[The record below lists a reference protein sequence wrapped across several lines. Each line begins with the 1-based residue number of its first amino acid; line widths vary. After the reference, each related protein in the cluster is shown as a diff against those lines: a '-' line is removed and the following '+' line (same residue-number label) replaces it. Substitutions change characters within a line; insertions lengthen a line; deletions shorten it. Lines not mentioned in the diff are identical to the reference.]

1 MNYSK
6 GYFLKLSIVLVTV
19 GLIGFSCDT
28 VSSNISASSGTVK
41 AKVDG
46 SNWEGTGGT
55 GVKQTINTGSG
66 SVTTVTVV
74 ASKILDTSSGEN
86 ETMEV
91 TIYSEVGADNI
102 SETSYDVAE
111 DEIPGAQFSFT
122 TYVDGVRTSYF
133 ATSGTVTVK
142 SVSDDNVKGEFEG
155 TVVNVEDESDTK
167 EVKNGAFNVN
177 FGFSF

>member
-1 MNYSK
+1 MNCTK
-6 GYFLKLSIVLVTV
+6 GYFSTFIVLILVT
-19 GLIGFSCDT
+19 GLLSLSCDT
-28 VSSNISASSGTVK
+28 VNSDISISSGTVK

-55 GVKQTINTGSG
+55 AVKQTVSTGSG
-66 SVTTVTVV
+66 SVTAVTVV
-74 ASKILDTSSGEN
+74 ASKILDTSSGDN
-86 ETMEV
+86 ESMEV
-91 TIYSEVGADNI
+91 TIYSEVGAENI

-122 TYVDGVRTSYF
+122 TFVDNERVSYF

-155 TVVNVEDESDTK
+155 TVVNSEDDGDTK
-167 EVKNGAFNVN
+167 EIKDGAFNVT